1 MGERLLK
8 KCVGPF
14 PAQVA
19 QDNGVHAAGRGRAGG
34 APCQGE
40 LPQILQ
46 RLTRHERCYPLGTG
60 VRQPGCAGER
70 SGEDFI
76 GCHVQ
81 AVAGEAFADETPAA
95 AGGVGDATERN
106 AGASQRCQH
115 LGRTGNGGIALI
127 ERAVQIETPCPGSSH
142 VRVLPVVAVILAG
155 SLTHPLADWPFAVGE
170 TLHYEARLGYFP
182 AGTADLHVARTT
194 SVRGKPA
201 VIFTLNA
208 AGGPP
213 GFKSSWDL
221 TSWVESSRFASL

>member
-1 MGERLLK
+1 
-8 KCVGPF
+8 
-14 PAQVA
+14 
-19 QDNGVHAAGRGRAGG
+19 
-34 APCQGE
+34 
-40 LPQILQ
+40 
-46 RLTRHERCYPLGTG
+46 
-60 VRQPGCAGER
+60 
-70 SGEDFI
+70 
-76 GCHVQ
+76 
-81 AVAGEAFADETPAA
+81 
-95 AGGVGDATERN
+95 
-106 AGASQRCQH
+106 
-115 LGRTGNGGIALI
+115 
-127 ERAVQIETPCPGSSH
+127 

-221 TSWVESSRFASL
+221 TSWVESSRFASLQFHRHMDLAGRVTDEQWQILPDSARYRLAGSDQDFMTPAHPMDELALLYYIRTLPLTPGQSRALRGYFRNGFNPITVSVLGKEMVKVGSGASLRCLHLTVSAAGRTSELWITDDARRIPARATVPLPIGGATLTWDGRAG